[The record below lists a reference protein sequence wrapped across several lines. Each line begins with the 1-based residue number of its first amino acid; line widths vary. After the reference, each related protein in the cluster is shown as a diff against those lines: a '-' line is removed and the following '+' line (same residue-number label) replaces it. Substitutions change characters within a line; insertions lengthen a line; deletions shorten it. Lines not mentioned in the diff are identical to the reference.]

1 MHRRRLLTCLGT
13 VASFIYNIIIAAF
26 SSSIR
31 KAIEVRVAPL
41 GFLNCLHGGVK
52 GQMQDM
58 IRTAINE
65 SASSLLDDM

>member
-1 MHRRRLLTCLGT
+1 M
-13 VASFIYNIIIAAF
+13 ASFIYNIIIAAF

-31 KAIEVRVAPL
+31 KSIEVRGELRGSFEFTMRPQ
-41 GFLNCLHGGVK
+41 

-65 SASSLLDDM
+65 SASSLLEDM